1 MTITDAWI
9 VVGIFIIIFE
19 VLYLFLHCIFST
31 KYDRD
36 IQRIDEF
43 RKKSEAELQF
53 EKELEE
59 KQKMST
65 IWKESQHWR

>member
-9 VVGIFIIIFE
+9 VVGVFIIFFE
-19 VLYLFLHCIFST
+19 ILYLILHCIFST
-31 KYDRD
+31 KYNRD

-59 KQKMST
+59 KQKKS
-65 IWKESQHWR
+65 II